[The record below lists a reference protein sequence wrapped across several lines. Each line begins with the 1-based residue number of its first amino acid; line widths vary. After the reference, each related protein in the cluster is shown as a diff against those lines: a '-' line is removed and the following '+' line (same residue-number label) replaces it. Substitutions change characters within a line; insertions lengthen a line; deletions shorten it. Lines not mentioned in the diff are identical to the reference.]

1 MKLCEID
8 VEAVARAVEADA
20 GQPLPGLRESLA
32 QAKRGEFAAIQTP
45 QEIAARPRGR
55 PKGSRAAVRK
65 EAITLRIAPDALARW
80 RATGKG
86 WQTRMAQVL
95 AANAP

>member
-1 MKLCEID
+1 MSEVEKLN
-8 VEAVARAVEADA
+8 ADDA
-20 GQPLPGLRESLA
+20 ALLASIERGLA
-32 QAKRGEFAAIQTP
+32 QMAAGDVRVTSGA
-45 QEIAARPRGR
+45 EIARRTAGR
-55 PKGSRAAVRK
+55 PKGSVAAVRK

>member
-1 MKLCEID
+1 MSEVEKLNAEDAALLASIERAFSQLETGD
-8 VEAVARAVEADA
+8 VHVTTGA
-20 GQPLPGLRESLA
+20 
-32 QAKRGEFAAIQTP
+32 
-45 QEIAARPRGR
+45 EIARRTAGR

-95 AANAP
+95 AVNAPG

>member
-1 MKLCEID
+1 MSEVEKLN
-8 VEAVARAVEADA
+8 ADDA
-20 GQPLPGLRESLA
+20 ALLASIERGLA
-32 QAKRGEFAAIQTP
+32 QMATGDVRVTSGA
-45 QEIAARPRGR
+45 EIARRTAGR

>member
-1 MKLCEID
+1 MSDAEKLN
-8 VEAVARAVEADA
+8 ADDA
-20 GQPLPGLRESLA
+20 ALLASIERGLA
-32 QAKRGEFAAIQTP
+32 QMVAGDVRVTP
-45 QEIAARPRGR
+45 GAEIARRTAGR

-95 AANAP
+95 AANAPV